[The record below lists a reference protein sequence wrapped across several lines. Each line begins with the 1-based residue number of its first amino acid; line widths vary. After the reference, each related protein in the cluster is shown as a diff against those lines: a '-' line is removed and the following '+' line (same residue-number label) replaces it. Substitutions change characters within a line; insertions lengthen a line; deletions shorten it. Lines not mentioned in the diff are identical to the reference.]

1 MICLQGAA
9 MRNLVILPIIA
20 LCAALPAR
28 ADTAAYM
35 AQQLARYQKY
45 AQAPVE
51 RFPMVSLWQW
61 QVVGKHD
68 VVVWTGV
75 GTAYLITVEKS
86 CNNLDWAR
94 GIGITQNTSM
104 HVDAKF
110 DSIVFDHQ
118 NCRIT
123 QIRPLDYKALQHD
136 EKAAGSES
144 PQAAGGE

>member
-1 MICLQGAA
+1 
-9 MRNLVILPIIA
+9 MRHVLVIAIVA
-20 LCAALPAR
+20 LCATLPAH

-61 QVVGKHD
+61 QVVGKD
-68 VVVWTGV
+68 NVVVWTGV
-75 GTAYLITVEKS
+75 NTVYLITVEKS
-86 CNNLDWAR
+86 CNNLGWAR

-118 NCRIT
+118 TCRIS
-123 QIRPLDYKALQHD
+123 QIQPLDYKALQRD
-136 EKAAGSES
+136 EKSAKSDN
-144 PQAAGGE
+144 PQAVGGE

>member
-1 MICLQGAA
+1 
-9 MRNLVILPIIA
+9 MRYILATAVLA
-20 LCAALPAR
+20 LCAAVPAR

-61 QVVGKHD
+61 QVVGKEQ
-68 VVVWTGV
+68 VVVWSGIN
-75 GTAYLITVEKS
+75 TAYLITVYKP
-86 CNNLDWAR
+86 CINLDWAR
-94 GIGITQNTSM
+94 GIGITQNTAM

-118 NCRIT
+118 NCRI
-123 QIRPLDYKALQHD
+123 QEIRPIDYKALRAA
-136 EKAAGSES
+136 EKAAK
-144 PQAAGGE
+144 AAKAEE

>member
-1 MICLQGAA
+1 MIRLQGAA
-9 MRNLVILPIIA
+9 MRNFIMFTIVA
-20 LCAALPAR
+20 LCAALPAH

-35 AQQLARYQKY
+35 AQQLAHYQKY

-61 QVVGKHD
+61 QVVGKD
-68 VVVWTGV
+68 NVVVWTGV
-75 GTAYLITVEKS
+75 NTAYLVTVEKS

-118 NCRIT
+118 NCRIS
-123 QIRPLDYKALQHD
+123 QIQPLDYKALQHD
-136 EKAAGSES
+136 EQAARSDN

>member
-1 MICLQGAA
+1 
-9 MRNLVILPIIA
+9 MRHILATAVLA
-20 LCAALPAR
+20 LCAAAPAR

-61 QVVGKHD
+61 QVVGKEQ
-68 VVVWTGV
+68 VVVWSGIN
-75 GTAYLITVEKS
+75 TAYLISVYKP
-86 CNNLDWAR
+86 CINLDWAR
-94 GIGITQNTSM
+94 GIGITQNTAM

-118 NCRIT
+118 NCRI
-123 QIRPLDYKALQHD
+123 QEIRPIDYKALRAA
-136 EKAAGSES
+136 EKTT
-144 PQAAGGE
+144 QAAKAEQ

>member
-1 MICLQGAA
+1 
-9 MRNLVILPIIA
+9 MRHVITIAIVA
-20 LCAALPAR
+20 LCAALPAH

-61 QVVGKHD
+61 QVVGKEK
-68 VVVWTGV
+68 VVVWTGIS
-75 GTAYLITVEKS
+75 TAYLVTLEKS
-86 CNNLDWAR
+86 CVNLDWAR

-118 NCRIT
+118 RCRIS
-123 QIRPLDYKALQHD
+123 QIQPLDYKALLRD
-136 EKAAGSES
+136 EKAAKT
-144 PQAAGGE
+144 GE

>member
-1 MICLQGAA
+1 
-9 MRNLVILPIIA
+9 MRYLIMLAIVA
-20 LCAALPAR
+20 LSIALPAH

-61 QVVGKHD
+61 QVVGKD
-68 VVVWTGV
+68 NVVVWTGV
-75 GTAYLITVEKS
+75 NMAYLVTVEKS

-136 EKAAGSES
+136 EKAAGSDK

>member
-1 MICLQGAA
+1 
-9 MRNLVILPIIA
+9 MRNLMTFAIIA
-20 LCAALPAR
+20 LCAAMPAQ
-28 ADTAAYM
+28 ADTPAYM

-45 AQAPVE
+45 AQAPVD

-61 QVVGKHD
+61 QVVGKFD

-75 GTAYLITVEKS
+75 STAYLITVEKS

-94 GIGITQNTSM
+94 GIGIVQNTSM

-123 QIRPLDYKALQHD
+123 QIRPLDYKALQRD
-136 EKAAGSES
+136 EKAAKDDK

>member
-1 MICLQGAA
+1 
-9 MRNLVILPIIA
+9 MRNLITFAIVA

-45 AQAPVE
+45 AQAPVAN
-51 RFPMVSLWQW
+51 FPMVSLWQW
-61 QVVGKHD
+61 QVVGKEKL
-68 VVVWTGV
+68 VVWSGIN
-75 GTAYLITVEKS
+75 TAYLITVSKP
-86 CNNLDWAR
+86 CINLDWAR
-94 GIGITQNTSM
+94 GIGITQNTAM

-118 NCRIT
+118 NCRIE
-123 QIRPLDYKALQHD
+123 QIQPLDYKALKRD
-136 EKAAGSES
+136 EKAAKGDK

>member
-1 MICLQGAA
+1 
-9 MRNLVILPIIA
+9 MRKFFMPTIVA
-20 LCAALPAR
+20 LCAALPAH

-61 QVVGKHD
+61 QVVGKD
-68 VVVWTGV
+68 NVVVWTGV
-75 GTAYLITVEKS
+75 NTVYLITVEKS
-86 CNNLDWAR
+86 CNNLGWAR

-118 NCRIT
+118 KCRIA
-123 QIRPLDYKALQHD
+123 QIQPIDYKALLHD
-136 EKAAGSES
+136 EKPAEAG
-144 PQAAGGE
+144 AK